1 MRNKLLKN
9 ALIGESFQKFTRQEK
24 HEIVTELLKEEGL
37 TQRGLAK
44 QIGIPYSTVH
54 DWASLRQDNKGENVH
69 VSFTGVITKLNTI
82 NVETFTDWGR
92 IEQIKTLC
100 EDLLSK
106 RKDGGN
112 KL

>member
-1 MRNKLLKN
+1 MRSKLLKN

-24 HEIVTELLKEEGL
+24 HEIVTELLKEGNY

-44 QIGIPYSTVH
+44 EIGIPYSTVH

-69 VSFTGVITKLNTI
+69 VSFTGVITKLTNV

-92 IEQIKTLC
+92 IEQIKNLC
-100 EDLLSK
+100 EDLLK
-106 RKDGGN
+106 QK
-112 KL
+112 K